1 MDMLSLLWAGI
12 VGLIAGAI
20 ARALSPGHAPGGWVV
35 TMLIGIGGALLMTFI
50 GRTLGWYSEGDRAG
64 FIFSIVGALIL
75 LAVWRVIERN
85 RG

>member
-1 MDMLSLLWAGI
+1 MLSLIWSGI

-20 ARALSPGHAPGGWVV
+20 ARAISPGHEPGGWVV

-50 GRTLGWYSEGDRAG
+50 GRTLGWYSEGDGAG
-64 FIFSIVGALIL
+64 FIFSIIGAVIL
-75 LAVWRVIERN
+75 LAVWRVIERK

>member
-1 MDMLSLLWAGI
+1 MLSLLWAGI

-20 ARALSPGHAPGGWVV
+20 ARAISPGHEPGGWVV

-50 GRTLGWYSEGDRAG
+50 GRTLGWYNEGDSAG
-64 FIFSIVGALIL
+64 FIFSIGGAVIL
-75 LAVWRVIERN
+75 LAVWRVIERT